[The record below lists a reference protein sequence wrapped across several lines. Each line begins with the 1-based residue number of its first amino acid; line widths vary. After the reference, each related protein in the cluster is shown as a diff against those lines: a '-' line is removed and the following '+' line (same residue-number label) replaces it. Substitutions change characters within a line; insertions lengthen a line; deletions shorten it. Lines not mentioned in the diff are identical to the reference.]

1 MTTAWESLT
10 NHLTPPRGCCC
21 ASHDRYCATGR
32 ELWLDDR
39 VRAIAD
45 TAGIEERR
53 YLLEQE
59 ARNNPMWLGEIKRRV
74 AERFEANRRKAA

>member
-1 MTTAWESLT
+1 MTTPTALI
-10 NHLTPPRGCCC
+10 NHLSARSGCCC

-74 AERFEANRRKAA
+74 AARFEASRRKAA

>member
-21 ASHDRYCATGR
+21 ASHDRYCPTGR